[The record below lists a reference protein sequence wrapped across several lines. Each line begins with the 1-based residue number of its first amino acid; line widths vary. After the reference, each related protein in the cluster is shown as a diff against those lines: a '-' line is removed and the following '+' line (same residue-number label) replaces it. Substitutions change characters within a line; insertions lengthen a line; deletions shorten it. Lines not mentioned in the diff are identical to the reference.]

1 MERVYITPVSP
12 ATTRVDYVDD
22 RMLDQ
27 FLLEFSCFIKEA
39 LEANPLHL
47 KEQIEII
54 RKRIGYMDRC
64 IRIFRIIPI
73 IDDIFSKTLEQLV
86 ESRNVF
92 LAHCVAIEDLYRD
105 NEIMKIMKKDL
116 YRDNEIME
124 ITKKDMKTFLDKV
137 PITK

>member
-1 MERVYITPVSP
+1 MERVYSTQVSP

-27 FLLEFSCFIKEA
+27 FLFEFSHFFKEA

-47 KEQIEII
+47 EEQLETV
-54 RKRIGYMDRC
+54 RKRIEYMDRC

-105 NEIMKIMKKDL
+105 TERMK
-116 YRDNEIME
+116 

>member
-39 LEANPLHL
+39 LEANPLPL
-47 KEQIEII
+47 EEQIEII
-54 RKRIGYMDRC
+54 RKCIEYMDRC

-86 ESRNVF
+86 EFRNVF
-92 LAHCVAIEDLYRD
+92 LAHCVAMEDLYRD
-105 NEIMKIMKKDL
+105 TERIK
-116 YRDNEIME
+116 